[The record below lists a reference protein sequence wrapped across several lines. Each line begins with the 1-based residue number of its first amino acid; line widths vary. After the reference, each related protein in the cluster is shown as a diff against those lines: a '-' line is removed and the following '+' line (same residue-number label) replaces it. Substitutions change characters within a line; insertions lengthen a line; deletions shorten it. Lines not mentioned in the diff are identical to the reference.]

1 MSRDLLR
8 SGWKALET
16 FTSDQNRGVPM
27 PDVQPVFLGEAV
39 ALPDTRPDSF
49 SVPLGDAFARR
60 ASRRA
65 FLPEPLDLAELAWLL
80 RAVSGVRQVIKRQ
93 GGGVVTLRAAPSAG
107 ARHPLDTLIAVF
119 DVKGL
124 DPGLY
129 RYMPLDD
136 TLDFTGRVPSRS
148 EMTSACLDQ
157 EFCGS
162 SSVVFI
168 WTAVPYRT
176 EWRYGPVSPK
186 LIALDAGHA
195 CQNLYLAVEAIG
207 AGTCAIGAYDQE
219 LSDAMCGLEGIDEF
233 VVYMAPVGKV
243 RQTGS

>member
-8 SGWKALET
+8 SGWKALES
-16 FTSDQNRGVPM
+16 FTSDQSRGVPM
-27 PDVQPVFLGEAV
+27 PEVQPMFHGEPIV
-39 ALPDTRPDSF
+39 LPDTRPDSF
-49 SVPLGDAFARR
+49 SVSLGDAVARR

-65 FLPEPLDLAELAWLL
+65 FLPEPLELAELAFLL
-80 RAVSGVRQVIKRQ
+80 RSVSGVRQVIKRQ
-93 GGGVVTLRAAPSAG
+93 GGGVVTLRTAPSAG

-119 DVKGL
+119 GVNGL
-124 DPGLY
+124 KPGLY
-129 RYMPLDD
+129 RYMPLNDS
-136 TLDFTGRVPSRS
+136 LYFTGRVPSPA
-148 EMTSACLDQ
+148 EMTSACLGQ

-176 EWRYGPVSPK
+176 EWRYGPVSSK

-195 CQNLYLAVEAIG
+195 CQNLYLAVEATG

-219 LSDAMCGLEGIDEF
+219 LSDTMCGLDGTDEF

-243 RQTGS
+243 RKAGS

>member
-8 SGWKALET
+8 SGWKALEA

-27 PDVQPVFLGEAV
+27 PDAQPAFLGEAV
-39 ALPDTRPDSF
+39 ALPDTRADSF

-65 FLPEPLDLAELAWLL
+65 FLPEPLDLTELAWLL
-80 RAVSGVRQVIKRQ
+80 RAVSGVRQVIRRQ

-124 DPGLY
+124 KPGLY

-148 EMTSACLDQ
+148 EIISACLAQ

-219 LSDAMCGLEGIDEF
+219 LSDAMCGLEGSDEF

>member
-1 MSRDLLR
+1 
-8 SGWKALET
+8 
-16 FTSDQNRGVPM
+16 M
-27 PDVQPVFLGEAV
+27 PDVQPAYHGAPIS
-39 ALPDTRPDSF
+39 LPDPGTRSCTV
-49 SVPLGDAFARR
+49 SLESAFARR

-65 FLPEPLDLAELAWLL
+65 FLPEPLELVELAWLL
-80 RAVSGVRQVIKRQ
+80 RSVSGVRQVMKRQ
-93 GGGVVTLRAAPSAG
+93 GGGVVTLRSAPSAG

-124 DPGLY
+124 PPGLY

-136 TLDFTGRVPSRS
+136 ALDFTGRVPSRT
-148 EMTSACLDQ
+148 EMASACLGQ

-162 SSVVFI
+162 SPVVFI
-168 WTAVPYRT
+168 WTALPYRT

-195 CQNLYLAVEAIG
+195 CQNLYLAVEAVG

-219 LSDAMCGLEGIDEF
+219 LSDRLCGLDGADEF

-243 RQTGS
+243 RKAGS